1 MGRDQLLEDFP
12 WFSITPPR
20 RLTIVD
26 LMIGVVV
33 AALGSS
39 VLAVTF
45 RASWNDDE
53 RAVFGML
60 ALIVVGSLAAQRGL
74 AAIPIREPRS
84 GRSVFLGIVSYGLA
98 MVTYLCLFLLAAVS
112 PEGAALVV
120 ITLLVLAVYL
130 TTWD

>member
-12 WFSITPPR
+12 WFTISRTR

-39 VLAVTF
+39 VLAVML
-45 RASWNDDE
+45 RSSWSDE
-53 RAVFGML
+53 HRAVFAVL
-60 ALIVVGSLAAQRGL
+60 ALIVFGSLAAQRGL
-74 AAIPIREPRS
+74 AAIPIRGLES
-84 GRSVFLGIVSYGLA
+84 TRSVVLGIVSYGLA
-98 MVTYLCLFLLAAVS
+98 MATYFCLFVMAAAF